1 MSMTLVIGNKNYSS
15 WSLRAWLA
23 MKQAGIA
30 FNETNVVL
38 DRPETS
44 EKILRYSPSGR
55 VPCLIDNDL
64 TVFDSLAI
72 CEYINEK
79 VSERDGGAA
88 NLWPREV
95 KTRAHARSVVAEMHS
110 SFAALRTSMPMDIRA
125 RHADKGQ
132 AALRR
137 PEVAADIA
145 RIHSV
150 WSECLAQGGPML
162 FGRFSIADAFYAPV
176 VTRFATYG
184 VKLSPLLAAYSE
196 SVLALPAM
204 QQWIAAAKAE
214 SESIE
219 S

>member
-1 MSMTLVIGNKNYSS
+1 MSLTLVIGNKNYSS
-15 WSLRAWLA
+15 WSLRPWLA

-38 DRPETS
+38 NRPETS

-55 VPCLIDNDL
+55 VPCLIDGDL

-79 VSERDGGAA
+79 VSERDDGAG
-88 NLWPREV
+88 LWPRDA
-95 KTRAHARSVVAEMHS
+95 KARAQARSVVAEMHS
-110 SFAALRTSMPMDIRA
+110 SFAALRSHMPMDIRS
-125 RHADKGQ
+125 RHTDKGQ
-132 AALRR
+132 TALRR
-137 PEVAADIA
+137 PEVAADVA
-145 RIHSV
+145 RIQSV
-150 WSECLAQGGPML
+150 WEGCLAQGGPML
-162 FGRFSIADAFYAPV
+162 FGSFSIADAFYAPV

-214 SESIE
+214 PETLE
-219 S
+219 T

>member
-1 MSMTLVIGNKNYSS
+1 MSTTLVIGNKNYSS
-15 WSLRAWLA
+15 WSLRPWLA

-30 FNETNVVL
+30 FNETNIVL
-38 DRPETS
+38 SRPES
-44 EKILRYSPSGR
+44 REKILRYSPSGR
-55 VPCLIDNDL
+55 VPCLIDGDL

-72 CEYINEK
+72 CEYINER
-79 VSERDGGAA
+79 VIERDGSAGS
-88 NLWPREV
+88 LWPLDV
-95 KTRAHARSVVAEMHS
+95 KTRAHARSVVAEMHAG
-110 SFAALRTSMPMDIRA
+110 FAALRTYMPMDIRS
-125 RHADKGQ
+125 RDADKGQ
-132 AALRR
+132 AALRI
-137 PEVAADIA
+137 PEVAADVA

-150 WSECLAQGGPML
+150 WSACLAQGGPML

-214 SESIE
+214 PETIE
-219 S
+219 T